1 MEGRAKFSRMY
12 SPPDLMSKALQDY
25 NNSKADVHSS
35 VMLRRILPKS
45 RKPRICVVGA
55 GVAGLRCAQVLS
67 QGGLDVTILEARDRV
82 GGRVGTLWKGGG
94 LIPQTISH
102 GIGGPNWIHGLKENP
117 ILNLAKQLGDALMNV
132 PEVPPSVY
140 DQTGHLLSM
149 EEGRQCSE
157 LMWGIIEEAFKYSD
171 QEADSIP
178 PNQSLLDYFKLKL
191 KEMDIPKATT
201 ERVLKFCQSWGDYI
215 GGDIDRQS
223 LKYLWL
229 EQTIDGGNV
238 FLAST
243 YKAILDRITN
253 DVTPEVKVQLCT
265 KVTSISSPSS
275 ESYDDPG
282 TEQSITVTT
291 SENATFN
298 FDEVV
303 MTAPLGWLKHNT
315 TAFQPTLP
323 LRLEVAIRNLSY
335 GALEKVY
342 LTFPSAF
349 WISSGD
355 KEGPKPFFNQWLAPE
370 YTPHH
375 WAVECAF
382 LSSLPAPHSQPT
394 LLFYLHG
401 ALATYITTIASR
413 LDPSSSA
420 YLTALSDFFKPYY
433 SLLPNYNSTSPSCSP
448 SHALATNWQNDE
460 FAGWG
465 SYSNFQISDPKK
477 DGKVDLDKDIEALRE
492 GASERRLWFAGEH
505 TAPFVA
511 LGTVTGA
518 WLSGEGVAK
527 RILRA
532 YGVQGGEEVGGGD
545 DDGGKVGGVVEEGK
559 VAVKRGGT
567 GLGV

>member
-1 MEGRAKFSRMY
+1 MF
-12 SPPDLMSKALQDY
+12 
-25 NNSKADVHSS
+25 N
-35 VMLRRILPKS
+35 
-45 RKPRICVVGA
+45 
-55 GVAGLRCAQVLS
+55 RCS
-67 QGGLDVTILEARDRV
+67 
-82 GGRVGTLWKGGG
+82 
-94 LIPQTISH
+94 
-102 GIGGPNWIHGLKENP
+102 GPNWIHGLKENP
-117 ILNLAKQLGDALMNV
+117 ILDLAKELGDALMDV

-140 DQTGHLLSM
+140 DQIGRLLNM
-149 EEGRQCSE
+149 EQCQRCSG
-157 LMWGIIEEAFKYSD
+157 LMWAIIEEAFKYSN

-178 PNQSLLDYFKLKL
+178 PNQSLLDFFKLKL
-191 KEMDIPKATT
+191 MEKNIPKATF

-229 EQTIDGGNV
+229 EETIDGGNV

-253 DVTPEVKVQLCT
+253 DVTSEVNVQLCT
-265 KVTSISSPSS
+265 KVTSISSPPS
-275 ESYDDPG
+275 EGYDDPA
-282 TEQSITVTT
+282 TEKSIIVTT
-291 SENATFN
+291 SKNVTSN

-303 MTAPLGWLKHNT
+303 MTAPLGWLKRNT

-323 LRLEVAIRNLSY
+323 PRLEVAIKNLSY

-349 WISSGD
+349 WISLGD
-355 KEGPKPFFNQWLAPE
+355 KEDPQPFFNQWLAPQ

-382 LSSLPAPHSQPT
+382 LSSLPAPHSHPT
-394 LLFYLHG
+394 LLFYMHG
-401 ALATYITTIASR
+401 ALARHITTLVSLLDASS
-413 LDPSSSA
+413 PA
-420 YLTALSDFFKPYY
+420 YLTVLSNFFKQYY
-433 SLLPNYNSTSPSCSP
+433 SLLPNYESTSPSCSP

-465 SYSNFQISDPKK
+465 SYTNFQISDPEK
-477 DGKVDLDKDIEALRE
+477 DGKVELDKDIEALRE
-492 GASERRLWFAGEH
+492 GAPERRLWFAGEH

-532 YGVQGGEEVGGGD
+532 YGKEGGD
-545 DDGGKVGGVVEEGK
+545 DGEERGGVVEEGK

-567 GLGV
+567 GLVA